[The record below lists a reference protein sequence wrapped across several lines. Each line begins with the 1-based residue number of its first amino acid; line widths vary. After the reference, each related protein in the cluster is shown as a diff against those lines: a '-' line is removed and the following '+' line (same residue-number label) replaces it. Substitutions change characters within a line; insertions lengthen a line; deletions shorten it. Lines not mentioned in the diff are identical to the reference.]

1 VVGQGNLFRF
11 YGVIKMS
18 EVTNKNASILG
29 NKAWYRVKD
38 LSEMLSM
45 SDSTIWKMVKKN
57 SFPKPKHITPRMTVW
72 LRDDILNY
80 IEAKTKELDGNDN
93 QAVTEALVNAK
104 DGADQE

>member
-1 VVGQGNLFRF
+1 MN
-11 YGVIKMS
+11 
-18 EVTNKNASILG
+18 EVTNRGASILG

-72 LRDDILNY
+72 LRQDVMDWV
-80 IEAKTKELDGNDN
+80 EAKTKELVEDKNH
-93 QAVTEALVNAK
+93 A
-104 DGADQE
+104 